1 MTWRGTAAVVRFWFN
16 FSVENVAPDQ
26 RIIFNIVNLSKTRN
40 LFTIGLTPIVR
51 STSRPKWQRIPQT
64 YVYYYKVTC
73 DWWTTTQYSPLIGH
87 FKSPD
92 HSNNYVLS
100 FAFAFDTDDE
110 RYQFALCYPY
120 SYSRYRTVQQMYLLL
135 LLESTPQQL

>member
-1 MTWRGTAAVVRFWFN
+1 MV
-16 FSVENVAPDQ
+16 
-26 RIIFNIVNLSKTRN
+26 
-40 LFTIGLTPIVR
+40 
-51 STSRPKWQRIPQT
+51 
-64 YVYYYKVTC
+64 
-73 DWWTTTQYSPLIGH
+73 PL
-87 FKSPD
+87 KSPD

-120 SYSRYRTVQQMYLLL
+120 SYSRYCTVQQMYLLL

>member
-1 MTWRGTAAVVRFWFN
+1 MV
-16 FSVENVAPDQ
+16 
-26 RIIFNIVNLSKTRN
+26 
-40 LFTIGLTPIVR
+40 
-51 STSRPKWQRIPQT
+51 
-64 YVYYYKVTC
+64 
-73 DWWTTTQYSPLIGH
+73 H

-120 SYSRYRTVQQMYLLL
+120 SYSRYRTVQQMYYLLL
-135 LLESTPQQL
+135 LPESTPQQL

>member
-1 MTWRGTAAVVRFWFN
+1 MV
-16 FSVENVAPDQ
+16 
-26 RIIFNIVNLSKTRN
+26 
-40 LFTIGLTPIVR
+40 
-51 STSRPKWQRIPQT
+51 
-64 YVYYYKVTC
+64 
-73 DWWTTTQYSPLIGH
+73 H

-120 SYSRYRTVQQMYLLL
+120 SYSRYRAPCSKCTYFIITGKYSVL
-135 LLESTPQQL
+135 

>member
-1 MTWRGTAAVVRFWFN
+1 MV
-16 FSVENVAPDQ
+16 
-26 RIIFNIVNLSKTRN
+26 
-40 LFTIGLTPIVR
+40 
-51 STSRPKWQRIPQT
+51 
-64 YVYYYKVTC
+64 
-73 DWWTTTQYSPLIGH
+73 H

-120 SYSRYRTVQQMYLLL
+120 SYSRYRTV
-135 LLESTPQQL
+135 STADVLTFITGKYSTTTLAPFKV